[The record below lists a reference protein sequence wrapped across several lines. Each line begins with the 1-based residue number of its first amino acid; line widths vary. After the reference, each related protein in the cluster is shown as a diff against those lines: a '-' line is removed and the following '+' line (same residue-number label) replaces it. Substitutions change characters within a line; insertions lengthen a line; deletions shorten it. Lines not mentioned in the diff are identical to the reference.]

1 VSRRAGRALVLNPT
15 LQVAAALDVSVRG
28 AGRRRVELRDPRALR
43 YVLGPPAR
51 GDRRRRLDPDVRRQ
65 LVAAGVLVR
74 PARVPRDV
82 DLDPRLNL
90 TPASRRQ
97 PSVELRLTPGCR
109 LHRGP
114 ALPPDLRPRRETPE
128 PFLPAED
135 ILWVPRPG
143 SRIAVPYTLAPRL
156 ADVVR
161 DLLRHRREPASLAPG
176 AAAALLSIDAL
187 ESPAR
192 RPEDWPR
199 RVRGWREEL
208 RARGFAVLRD
218 LFEPVFLA
226 ALRTYYRRLELEG
239 YLLDGDARRRGA
251 PLLYDEPL
259 LSFLGRQLAPIVSRL
274 TDERTR
280 AAFTYLRVYDPR
292 AVLGRHRDRPSCRWN
307 IDLVVGGD
315 PAPSRRTAWPL
326 WIDGRRGAEAIRL
339 GLGDG
344 VLYRGDRLSHWRH
357 AQRRGHT
364 TAIASLHYGP
374 PPRVNDSRGVR

>member
-15 LQVAAALDVSVRG
+15 VQVAAALDVSVRG
-28 AGRRRVELRDPRALR
+28 AGRRRVELRDARALR

-65 LVAAGVLVR
+65 LVAAGVLVH

-114 ALPPDLRPRRETPE
+114 ALPPDLRPRREPPE

-161 DLLRHRREPASLAPG
+161 ELLRHRRAPPSLAPG
-176 AAAALLSIDAL
+176 AAAALLSIGAL
-187 ESPAR
+187 AAASQHSDWGHRAR
-192 RPEDWPR
+192 I
-199 RVRGWREEL
+199 WRTEL

-226 ALRTYYRRLELEG
+226 AVRTYYRRLEREG
-239 YLLDGDARRRGA
+239 YLLDGDPRRRGA

-259 LSFLGRQLAPIVSRL
+259 LDFLARQLAPVVSRL
-274 TDERTR
+274 TGERAR
-280 AAFTYLRVYDPR
+280 SAFTYLRVYDPGS
-292 AVLGRHRDRPSCRWN
+292 VLGRHRDRPSCRWN

-315 PAPSRRTAWPL
+315 PAPSPRTAWPL

-339 GLGDG
+339 GLGDA

-374 PPRVNDSRGVR
+374 PPRVT